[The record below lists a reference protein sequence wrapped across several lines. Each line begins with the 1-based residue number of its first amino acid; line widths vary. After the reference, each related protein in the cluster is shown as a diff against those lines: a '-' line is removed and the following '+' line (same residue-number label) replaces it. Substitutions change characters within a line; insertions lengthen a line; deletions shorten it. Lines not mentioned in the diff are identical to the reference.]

1 MKKLIVLF
9 IALLAVNI
17 MACSTA
23 DHDKEKK
30 NDSTNVVYKDSTATV
45 EDRVKDLLSRMTLE
59 EKIGQMTQIER
70 GNIQDGDI
78 QKYYLG
84 SILSGG
90 GSAPSTNT
98 AAGWQKMITGFEKA
112 AMSTRLSIPIIYGND
127 SVHGQ
132 NNLQNATMFP
142 HNIGLGAAGDEDLVK
157 RIGVAS
163 AQETAATGVQWAFA
177 PCVAAV
183 HDVRWGRT
191 YESFGTNTTQVT
203 KFGTAFIEGFQSFD
217 SNGTSYKMISTA
229 KHFLGDGGTKYDE
242 TRNPP
247 LNEGDMVCD
256 ETYWRTN
263 YLPPYKAA
271 IEAGV
276 RIIMPSFSSWNGV
289 KMHGSKYML
298 TDVLKTELNFTG
310 FIITDWA
317 GMNYLDSDYYKAM
330 VKGINAGVDM
340 NMVPDDAKKF
350 QTAIKNA
357 VDSGDIDI
365 SRINDAVSRILRV
378 KFEMGLFEH
387 PYPDSTLTS
396 VVYNDEHKALARE
409 AAAKSM
415 TVLKN
420 ENSLLP
426 LNNVTEVYL
435 CGSGANNIGR
445 QCGGWTL
452 SWQGGTNAN
461 TKGTTIKQAFKDNN
475 YTVNYKSDGN
485 FTDAD
490 KTKTCIVVIAED
502 PYAETAGDSTNLAV
516 KDSDKTAFTNA
527 RAIFDKVILVVIS
540 GRPVILGD
548 LNTNADAII
557 AAWLPGSEGG
567 NGVYNIITGAVT
579 PIAKLPVAWPVSVDQ
594 LPADNFISG
603 KETPLYQIGYG
614 LTW

>member
-229 KHFLGDGGTKYDE
+229 KHFLGDGGTK
-242 TRNPP
+242 
-247 LNEGDMVCD
+247 
-256 ETYWRTN
+256 
-263 YLPPYKAA
+263 
-271 IEAGV
+271 
-276 RIIMPSFSSWNGV
+276 
-289 KMHGSKYML
+289 
-298 TDVLKTELNFTG
+298 
-310 FIITDWA
+310 
-317 GMNYLDSDYYKAM
+317 
-330 VKGINAGVDM
+330 
-340 NMVPDDAKKF
+340 
-350 QTAIKNA
+350 
-357 VDSGDIDI
+357 
-365 SRINDAVSRILRV
+365 
-378 KFEMGLFEH
+378 
-387 PYPDSTLTS
+387 
-396 VVYNDEHKALARE
+396 
-409 AAAKSM
+409 
-415 TVLKN
+415 
-420 ENSLLP
+420 SL
-426 LNNVTEVYL
+426 
-435 CGSGANNIGR
+435 C
-445 QCGGWTL
+445 
-452 SWQGGTNAN
+452 
-461 TKGTTIKQAFKDNN
+461 
-475 YTVNYKSDGN
+475 VN
-485 FTDAD
+485 
-490 KTKTCIVVIAED
+490 IVVA
-502 PYAETAGDSTNLAV
+502 
-516 KDSDKTAFTNA
+516 
-527 RAIFDKVILVVIS
+527 
-540 GRPVILGD
+540 
-548 LNTNADAII
+548 
-557 AAWLPGSEGG
+557 
-567 NGVYNIITGAVT
+567 
-579 PIAKLPVAWPVSVDQ
+579 
-594 LPADNFISG
+594 
-603 KETPLYQIGYG
+603 
-614 LTW
+614 